1 MPVITQN
8 KRKIRMFRV
17 IMGFILG
24 VFFGIVIMALLVAGG
39 EDR

>member
-1 MPVITQN
+1 M
-8 KRKIRMFRV
+8 IRL
-17 IMGFILG
+17 FIAFFMG